1 MHKNLAVFFTL
12 ALISIH
18 SHTNANDVKFV
29 PIKSTF
35 SENISDLELKYKL
48 LWDNMEAALLS
59 LIGQRPT
66 TIIKNLGIPDS
77 SYKINDT
84 EFFEYTLH
92 TYTEDN
98 HSTNCNII
106 ITFDSRSP
114 SLAIATN
121 ADILNTHNYCVDQTY
136 LPEYFTR
143 NFIQNQTKH

>member
-12 ALISIH
+12 ALISVH

-35 SENISDLELKYKL
+35 SENISENLDLKYKL

-59 LIGQRPT
+59 LIDQPAT

-92 TYTEDN
+92 TYTADN

-106 ITFDSRSP
+106 ITFNSE
-114 SLAIATN
+114 IATN

-143 NFIQNQTKH
+143 NFIQKQTKH